1 MSHLDN
7 RDKKNSEK
15 EVDSQRRIAG
25 TLGDMLLA
33 VTAAYTHT
41 IDNISLLCFV
51 SKPASLI
58 RS

>member
-1 MSHLDN
+1 MSHLDKI
-7 RDKKNSEK
+7 DKKKSEK
-15 EVDSQRRIAG
+15 VDGQRRIAG

-51 SKPASLI
+51 PKPASLV